1 MKFDINRVYT
11 CVNADQLKVGS
22 KVYVAFDIA
31 SLKSRVS
38 ENYRN
43 SLCTIDSIM
52 ADSYSERFKVNNNCY
67 ALAYL
72 VSEPEEKKLV
82 WTDLKIGDVIRNG
95 VFTHLVTGIHNFE
108 QTNKHIFVSGAWLSD
123 EELEEWEKVE

>member
-1 MKFDINRVYT
+1 
-11 CVNADQLKVGS
+11 
-22 KVYVAFDIA
+22 
-31 SLKSRVS
+31 
-38 ENYRN
+38 
-43 SLCTIDSIM
+43 M
-52 ADSYSERFKVNNNCY
+52 ADSCSERFKVDNNCY

-108 QTNKHIFVSGAWLSD
+108 QTNKHIFVSGNWITD